1 MKQYNKLSVVFNHQN
16 GSYFSFSLTLCVDTT
31 LWYVVEFWEGW
42 LSVVSG
48 TKLTMLT
55 ATWWNVKYPR
65 LWIFSEVL
73 IRIVTL
79 SVHTSV
85 SSLCG
90 LFWSVDITGGDFE
103 ALLLNNWTCTE
114 SHGHSVCCNA
124 RCRLCVPCVFYTQAF
139 VYSQVCCEVC
149 LCVFPGCVLLHICA
163 GWVMGIPC
171 LHSPAQ
177 HASDCSVGWTPSRL
191 HIKTLCLFHM
201 EQLRPATR
209 SLFHLTAL
217 GWVFFF
223 SHCSYCYLSFWQQGC
238 FAWECSHM
246 CL

>member
-1 MKQYNKLSVVFNHQN
+1 MPAALNLYWSPHKNSH
-16 GSYFSFSLTLCVDTT
+16 
-31 LWYVVEFWEGW
+31 
-42 LSVVSG
+42 VVSSRISQ
-48 TKLTMLT
+48 LFVWL
-55 ATWWNVKYPR
+55 
-65 LWIFSEVL
+65 VL
-73 IRIVTL
+73 IFR
-79 SVHTSV
+79 HYM
-85 SSLCG
+85 
-90 LFWSVDITGGDFE
+90 GDFE

-124 RCRLCVPCVFYTQAF
+124 RCRLCVPCILYTQAF
-139 VYSQVCCEVC
+139 VYTQACCEVC

-177 HASDCSVGWTPSRL
+177 PASDCSVGWTPSRL
-191 HIKTLCLFHM
+191 HIKTLCLVHM

-223 SHCSYCYLSFWQQGC
+223 PSLQLLLSFILAAGMLC
-238 FAWECSHM
+238 VGVLTRVFVGDV
-246 CL
+246 